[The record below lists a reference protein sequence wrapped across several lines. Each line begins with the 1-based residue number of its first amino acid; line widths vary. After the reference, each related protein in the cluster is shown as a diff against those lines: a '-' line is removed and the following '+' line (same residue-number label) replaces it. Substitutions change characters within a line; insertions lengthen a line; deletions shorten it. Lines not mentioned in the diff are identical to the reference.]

1 MRPIIGI
8 TCNLIDNGTVHSLNV
23 DYARAVEAAGGMPV
37 ILPAACTECTGQ
49 LLHILDG
56 LILSGGGDLDP
67 SCFGEEPVPG
77 LGEITPERDLF
88 ELELTRQAL
97 KADLAILAICRGV
110 QVLNV
115 AMGGTL
121 YQDINSQLGQVLKH
135 RQDAPRWHASHKVN
149 IKNGS
154 LLSRILQS
162 REIRVN
168 SLHHQAINKVGY
180 GLKVSAQAA
189 DGIIEGVESDNHK
202 FVVGVQWH
210 PEAMWMKDQ
219 VQLRLF
225 TALVEAAKK

>member
-8 TCNLIDNGTVHSLNV
+8 TCNLVNNGTVHSLNV

-37 ILPAACTECTGQ
+37 ILPAACTECAGQ
-49 LLHILDG
+49 ILHMLDG

-67 SCFGEEPVPG
+67 AFFDEEPVPG

-88 ELELTRQAL
+88 ELELTKQAL
-97 KADLAILAICRGV
+97 KADLAILAICRGM

-121 YQDINSQLGQVLKH
+121 YQDINSQLDRVLKH
-135 RQDAPRWHASHKVN
+135 RQEAPRWYASHKVS

-162 REIRVN
+162 REVRVN
-168 SLHHQAINKVGY
+168 SMHHQAVNKVGY
-180 GLKVSAQAA
+180 GLKVTAQAA
-189 DGIIEGVESDNHK
+189 DGVIEGVESENHK
-202 FVVGVQWH
+202 FVLGVQWH
-210 PEAMWMKDQ
+210 PEAMWAKDPL
-219 VQLRLF
+219 QLKLF